1 MRQSSRILL
10 ASFLLISA
18 KASADNKSAEALL
31 QQMQSAV
38 QQQNFELSMVKAR
51 QGRLEPIRISHAVID
66 GKQIAHLSY
75 LDGKPIEYLQRQNEY
90 TFFENN
96 HDPYTLK
103 NARFPGVWSTLV
115 HMPLARVL
123 QSYDPILAG
132 RSRVAGVVAQV
143 VRLVPKEPDKYGF
156 VLWIDEQSHVLLR
169 IDMVEREGNLVE
181 QVLGVDLLMQ
191 RQPAPWLV
199 ELAKSTQPAA
209 LTLEDAYPAPQQTL
223 NWHIT
228 WLPNGFKVL
237 SQDRHQLVTTSM
249 PVDYMMLSDGLVD
262 LSVYV
267 TRVNPAQTVRQQ
279 LIRQGATSLMSYV
292 NDAGVE
298 ITVVGEVPA
307 ETAKRIAESVAPLAN
322 TAPATP
328 S

>member
-10 ASFLLISA
+10 ASLLLISA
-18 KASADNKSAEALL
+18 KASADDKSAEALL

-51 QGRLEPIRISHAVID
+51 QGRLEPIRISHAVIN
-66 GKQIAHLSY
+66 GKEVAHLSY
-75 LDGKPIEYLQRQNEY
+75 LDGKAIEYLQRQNEY
-90 TFFENN
+90 TFFENS

-103 NARFPGVWSTLV
+103 DARFPGIWSTLV
-115 HMPLARVL
+115 KMPLAQVL
-123 QSYDPILAG
+123 ESYDPVLAG

-143 VRLVPKEPDKYGF
+143 VRLVPKEADKYGF
-156 VLWIDEQSHVLLR
+156 VLWIDEQSHLLLR

-181 QVLGVDLLMQ
+181 QVLGVELDLQ
-191 RQPAPWLV
+191 SKPAPWLV
-199 ELAKSTQPAA
+199 KLANSKQPPA
-209 LTLEDAYPAPQQTL
+209 LALEDAYPAPQQAL
-223 NWHIT
+223 NWQIT
-228 WLPNGFKVL
+228 WLPDGFKVL

-267 TRVNPAQTVRQQ
+267 SRVDPKQAVRQQ
-279 LIRQGATSLMSYV
+279 LIRQGATSLVSYV
-292 NDAGVE
+292 NDVGVE

-307 ETAKRIAESVAPLAN
+307 DTAKRIAESVQPLARN
-322 TAPATP
+322 ETVQ
-328 S
+328 